1 MDNKKLEKEILGS
14 LDVIKQAVDNL
25 YETNY
30 ETIADIRS
38 RLEYLNLIIVKNNKE
53 YIEAIEVATI
63 HLPEHVSAGSSEC
76 RTSSELTQD
85 SCRIW

>member
-38 RLEYLNLIIVKNNKE
+38 RLEYLNLIIVKNSKE
-53 YIEAIEVATI
+53 
-63 HLPEHVSAGSSEC
+63 
-76 RTSSELTQD
+76 
-85 SCRIW
+85 